1 MRKVVKN
8 TDSLKASANL
18 SPAEMKRKQ
27 LLKYKSREVR
37 VNKIKEK
44 KIGSREIGGG
54 GRWSQ

>member
-54 GRWSQ
+54 GR